1 MLGSISSSYLPVNF
15 YQTPWHLPDF
25 LEVTTAHATRGAAV
39 TMTCIGWPL
48 LFAIF
53 LLTGAETCG
62 EEILSGFLQVSVN
75 VEQPNATVAVPGQ
88 LSHPHG
94 PKWIWLMKAIDQ
106 GNHAGQVTYQH
117 YQPEKV
123 THLLYFLGQLSRGV
137 VILLYFCLLM
147 MVLAWLL
154 YGLPKKAQQ
163 DERVK
168 DGCSK
173 TWWIF
178 LCSTYGFVYFS
189 TDQYAPSLPQM
200 GVDLSG
206 SQWLMSAT
214 VQFNCITKA
223 LMGLVIAGISDHVG
237 RRPVMVGCLS
247 LLAMASFCCGCAPN
261 ADWFLASRF
270 LQGLGESVEP
280 VVFATC
286 RDYFAKP
293 EDRMMVITVVQL
305 VGSVAQMV
313 APIFGGFSSI
323 VFGWRFSFFCLALLW
338 GSHAAYAARYMLESC
353 PDSSEEKEEGS
364 YFFGLRKIFTPG
376 PLCLLFTECCAVVPF
391 MVFTSNIGYVTQVN
405 YGQSPITTSFC
416 MLSWAVIDAIGVIG
430 TQCLQS
436 TSGLSIP
443 QMSRIM
449 MAPRKKH
456 ESDVRFSH
464 GGIRPQYFLRA
475 GPIFF

>member
-1 MLGSISSSYLPVNF
+1 
-15 YQTPWHLPDF
+15 
-25 LEVTTAHATRGAAV
+25 
-39 TMTCIGWPL
+39 
-48 LFAIF
+48 
-53 LLTGAETCG
+53 
-62 EEILSGFLQVSVN
+62 
-75 VEQPNATVAVPGQ
+75 
-88 LSHPHG
+88 
-94 PKWIWLMKAIDQ
+94 
-106 GNHAGQVTYQH
+106 
-117 YQPEKV
+117 
-123 THLLYFLGQLSRGV
+123 
-137 VILLYFCLLM
+137 
-147 MVLAWLL
+147 
-154 YGLPKKAQQ
+154 
-163 DERVK
+163 
-168 DGCSK
+168 
-173 TWWIF
+173 
-178 LCSTYGFVYFS
+178 
-189 TDQYAPSLPQM
+189 
-200 GVDLSG
+200 
-206 SQWLMSAT
+206 
-214 VQFNCITKA
+214 
-223 LMGLVIAGISDHVG
+223 
-237 RRPVMVGCLS
+237 
-247 LLAMASFCCGCAPN
+247 
-261 ADWFLASRF
+261 
-270 LQGLGESVEP
+270 
-280 VVFATC
+280 
-286 RDYFAKP
+286 
-293 EDRMMVITVVQL
+293 MMVITVVQL

-376 PLCLLFTECCAVVPF
+376 PLCLLFTEFCAVVPF

-464 GGIRPQYFLRA
+464 GGIHPQYFLRA

>member
-1 MLGSISSSYLPVNF
+1 
-15 YQTPWHLPDF
+15 
-25 LEVTTAHATRGAAV
+25 
-39 TMTCIGWPL
+39 
-48 LFAIF
+48 
-53 LLTGAETCG
+53 
-62 EEILSGFLQVSVN
+62 
-75 VEQPNATVAVPGQ
+75 
-88 LSHPHG
+88 
-94 PKWIWLMKAIDQ
+94 MKFIIDQ

-178 LCSTYGFVYFS
+178 LCSTHGFVYFS

-293 EDRMMVITVVQL
+293 EDRMMVITGVQL

-338 GSHAAYAARYMLESC
+338 GSHAAYAARYMVESC
-353 PDSSEEKEEGS
+353 PDSSGEKEEGS

>member
-1 MLGSISSSYLPVNF
+1 
-15 YQTPWHLPDF
+15 
-25 LEVTTAHATRGAAV
+25 
-39 TMTCIGWPL
+39 
-48 LFAIF
+48 
-53 LLTGAETCG
+53 
-62 EEILSGFLQVSVN
+62 
-75 VEQPNATVAVPGQ
+75 
-88 LSHPHG
+88 
-94 PKWIWLMKAIDQ
+94 
-106 GNHAGQVTYQH
+106 
-117 YQPEKV
+117 
-123 THLLYFLGQLSRGV
+123 
-137 VILLYFCLLM
+137 
-147 MVLAWLL
+147 
-154 YGLPKKAQQ
+154 
-163 DERVK
+163 
-168 DGCSK
+168 
-173 TWWIF
+173 
-178 LCSTYGFVYFS
+178 
-189 TDQYAPSLPQM
+189 
-200 GVDLSG
+200 
-206 SQWLMSAT
+206 
-214 VQFNCITKA
+214 
-223 LMGLVIAGISDHVG
+223 MGLVIAGISDHVG

-353 PDSSEEKEEGS
+353 PDSSGEKEEGS

-464 GGIRPQYFLRA
+464 GGIHPQYFLRA